1 MAVENAILNI
11 NEEGHN
17 ESITCTIDGEFWS
30 IPLKEDNRHY
40 QLVLDAII
48 EQGADC
54 WDGDIPTDLQAA
66 ADAKQAEAEAEAE
79 VTESEEPAET
89 EI

>member
-30 IPLKEDNRHY
+30 IPLKEENRHY

-66 ADAKQAEAEAEAE
+66 ADAKQAEAEAE
-79 VTESEEPAET
+79 VTESVEEPAET

>member
-1 MAVENAILNI
+1 MAVENAMLNI

-30 IPLKEDNRHY
+30 VPLKEDNRHY

-54 WDGDIPTDLQAA
+54 WDGDIPADLQAA
-66 ADAKQAEAEAEAE
+66 ADAKQASSIPD
-79 VTESEEPAET
+79 TEPVNT
-89 EI
+89 PVNVDDI

>member
-11 NEEGHN
+11 NEEGHI

-30 IPLKEDNRHY
+30 VPLKEDNRHY

-54 WDGDIPTDLQAA
+54 WDGDIPEELQAA
-66 ADAKQAEAEAEAE
+66 ADAKQASD
-79 VTESEEPAET
+79 VSDTEPANT
-89 EI
+89 PVNVDDI

>member
-11 NEEGHN
+11 NEEGHI

-30 IPLKEDNRHY
+30 VPLKEDNRHY

-54 WDGDIPTDLQAA
+54 WDGDIPEELQAA
-66 ADAKQAEAEAEAE
+66 ADAKQASD
-79 VTESEEPAET
+79 VPDTEPVNT
-89 EI
+89 PVNVDDI